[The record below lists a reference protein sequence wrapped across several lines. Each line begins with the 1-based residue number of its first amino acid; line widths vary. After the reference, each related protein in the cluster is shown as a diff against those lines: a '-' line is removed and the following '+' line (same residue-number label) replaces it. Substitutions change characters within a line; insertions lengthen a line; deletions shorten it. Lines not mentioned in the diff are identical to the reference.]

1 MVVQLNRVVNLALPT
16 RLARQI
22 AKKIMTIQ
30 LGILQL
36 IIGLCAIMVGGLIVY
51 FVINYNIK
59 KEKERKERQQ
69 NKVHNYGD

>member
-1 MVVQLNRVVNLALPT
+1 
-16 RLARQI
+16 
-22 AKKIMTIQ
+22 MTIQ

-59 KEKERKERQQ
+59 KEKEEKEKKK
-69 NKVHNYGD
+69 NKVHNYEI

>member
-1 MVVQLNRVVNLALPT
+1 
-16 RLARQI
+16 
-22 AKKIMTIQ
+22 MTIQ

-59 KEKERKERQQ
+59 KEKEEKERKK
-69 NKVHNYGD
+69 NKVHNYEI

>member
-36 IIGLCAIMVGGLIVY
+36 TIGLCAIMVGGLIVY

-59 KEKERKERQQ
+59 KEKEQKE
-69 NKVHNYGD
+69 KEKPPYEI